1 MRKFAVALAVLAS
14 LTSSAMAEESPLM
27 VRLRGVGILTADKST
42 TSAVVAKSDAI
53 HVSNKLIPEV
63 DFTYFFLVPN
73 LSAELILTYPQ
84 KHDVTVAGMGNV
96 GTVTHLPPCLTAQ
109 WHFLPGAIANP
120 YLGAGVNFT
129 LITDQNLNALGTIP
143 LKLGSKTSLGFAGQA
158 GIDVKVAPQVYV
170 NFDVKYV
177 TPLSFDVKIKAT
189 DQKISTINLDPWLF
203 GAGVGYRF

>member
-14 LTSSAMAEESPLM
+14 LTSSAVAQEIPLM
-27 VRLRGVGILTADKST
+27 VRLRAVGVVPADKS
-42 TSAVVAKSDAI
+42 SAGALPADAV

-63 DFTYFFLVPN
+63 DFTYFFLLPN

-84 KHDVTVAGMGNV
+84 KHDVTLKDGGNI

-109 WHFLPGAIANP
+109 WHFLPGAVANP
-120 YLGAGVNFT
+120 YLGAGVNLT
-129 LITDQNLNALGTIP
+129 LITDQDLGKGT
-143 LKLGSKTSLGFAGQA
+143 LKLDPKTSVGFAAQA
-158 GIDVKVAPQVYV
+158 GIDVKVAPQVFL

-177 TPLSFDVKIKAT
+177 TPLAFDVKAKADNSKVT
-189 DQKISTINLDPWLF
+189 TVNLDPWLF